1 MAPSSHASAS
11 RSGSRSPEQPAAR
24 SPSRSPS
31 PSRSRSRS
39 RSRSPTP
46 ASPARSPTPRS
57 KSRSPPPRHPDPTST
72 RRSRSP
78 SASRSRSRSPSAS
91 RSRSPPPHNARRPG
105 SSSPGPARPHKRSP
119 SPRSPPPPA
128 HDPIEKAEA
137 IKQADLKAEY
147 QRLMDL
153 RSGGTYIPPAR
164 LRALQAQMGQD
175 DSEESKRIQQKF
187 HWEALKKAI
196 NGLINK
202 CNVSNIKHIVPELF
216 EENLV
221 RGRGLF
227 CRSLMKAQSASLGFT
242 PVFAVLAAAVNSRLP
257 QVGELL
263 VSRLILQ
270 FRKAFK
276 RNDKKVCLASSTFLA
291 HLTNQQVVHEFLPL
305 QILLLLLNKPTDDS
319 VEIAVGF
326 MKEVGEFLSDMQPRP
341 IMLVWDRF
349 REILH
354 EGEIDKRVQYAV
366 EVLFQIRKD
375 NFKDNPAVKEEL
387 DILEEEDMITHK
399 LSLDDEDLKTQ
410 DMLNVFKYDPDFDA
424 SEAAYKRLKAE
435 ILGEVSGSDDESGD
449 DDSDDDDSSDDDEA
463 SEDKKIEIQ
472 DQSNADLVN
481 LRRTIY
487 LTIKSSMDPEEAVH
501 KLIRVKIPPGFEH
514 ELPSMVMECC
524 AQEHTYQKF
533 FGLIGERFAKLNR
546 MWTDLFEKQ
555 FATTYETIH
564 RFETNRLRNVAR
576 FFGHMF
582 AFDALGWHAL
592 SVIHLN
598 EDETTSSSRIFIKIL
613 FQDIAEIIGMK
624 KLRERLADPHMQQ
637 YYDGIF
643 PRDSP
648 RNVRF
653 AINYFTSIGMGPIT
667 EDLRDY
673 LVNMPK
679 PALPAAPAAD
689 ESDGESVSSYSSWS
703 SRSRSRSRSVTPR
716 KPARGRSRSRSYDS
730 RSRSRSFS
738 RSPSRSPRHARARAR
753 SYSRSVSRSPSP
765 SASKRRAAS
774 RASRSRTRSP
784 EPSRKRAPTR
794 RRRNSSSISRS
805 RSVTPRRPRQRNASP
820 SRSRSRSRS
829 HSWSRS
835 RSRSRSRGDSPA
847 RASRSPSRKSPS
859 RTPPRKRGRYASGS
873 RRRSP
878 SYSRSRSPVRN
889 SATGK
894 RRRTPS
900 LSRSPSPPPVKRGR
914 R

>member
-1 MAPSSHASAS
+1 MAPRSSSS
-11 RSGSRSPEQPAAR
+11 DFKSRSPHRSKSRSRSLTTQSPHKANTTSPARSRASKSVSR
-24 SPSRSPS
+24 SPSRGRSRSRSQPSDLPSENKRSPTV
-31 PSRSRSRS
+31 SRSRSR
-39 RSRSPTP
+39 
-46 ASPARSPTPRS
+46 AN
-57 KSRSPPPRHPDPTST
+57 T
-72 RRSRSP
+72 R
-78 SASRSRSRSPSAS
+78 
-91 RSRSPPPHNARRPG
+91 HNAR
-105 SSSPGPARPHKRSP
+105 SQSP
-119 SPRSPPPPA
+119 SRGPSLALHQSPKPLLA
-128 HDPIEKAEA
+128 TSTSEQIEKAEA
-137 IKQADLKAEY
+137 TKQADLKAEY
-147 QRLMDL
+147 HRLMDL

-175 DSEESKRIQQKF
+175 DSDEGKRIQQKF

-202 CNVSNIKHIVPELF
+202 CNVSNIKYIVPELF

-242 PVFAVLAAAVNSRLP
+242 PVFAVLCSAVNSRLP

-270 FRKAFK
+270 FRKAFR
-276 RNDKKVCLASSTFLA
+276 RNDKKVCLASTTFLA
-291 HLTNQQVVHEFLPL
+291 HLTNQQVVHEFLAL

-341 IMLVWDRF
+341 VMLVWDRF

-387 DILEEEDMITHK
+387 DIIEEEDMITHK
-399 LSLDDEDLKTQ
+399 LSLDDEDLKSQ
-410 DMLNVFKYDPDFDA
+410 DTLNIFKYDPNFEA

-435 ILGEVSGSDDESGD
+435 ILGEASGSDDESGD
-449 DDSDDDDSSDDDEA
+449 DDSDEDDSSDEDE
-463 SEDKKIEIQ
+463 EKKIEIQ

-501 KLIRVKIPPGFEH
+501 KLIRVKIPVGFEH
-514 ELPSMVMECC
+514 ELPSMIMECC

-546 MWTDLFEKQ
+546 TWTDLFEKQ

-582 AFDALGWHAL
+582 AFDGLGWHIF

-598 EDETTSSSRIFIKIL
+598 EDKTTSSSRIFIKIL

-624 KLRERLADPHMQQ
+624 KLRERLSDPQMQQ
-637 YYDGIF
+637 YYEGIF
-643 PRDSP
+643 PRDTP

-653 AINYFTSIGMGPIT
+653 SINYFTSIGMGVLT
-667 EDLRDY
+667 EEMREY
-673 LVNMPK
+673 LLNMPK
-679 PALPAAPAAD
+679 PSLPAPPTGD
-689 ESDGESVSSYSSWS
+689 QSDSESVSSYSSWS

-716 KPARGRSRSRSYDS
+716 KSSRGKSRSRSESYD
-730 RSRSRSFS
+730 S
-738 RSPSRSPRHARARAR
+738 RSPSRSSSRSHSLSRSRSPAQRRAR
-753 SYSRSVSRSPSP
+753 SYSRSVSRSRPP
-765 SASKRRAAS
+765 LVSKTRGSRRG
-774 RASRSRTRSP
+774 RSITRSP
-784 EPSRKRAPTR
+784 EPRHQRAR
-794 RRRNSSSISRS
+794 ARRNSSSISRS
-805 RSVTPRRPRQRNASP
+805 PSVEPRASRRRRNSSF
-820 SRSRSRSRS
+820 SRSRSCSRS
-829 HSWSRS
+829 VSQSSSTRSKSRS
-835 RSRSRSRGDSPA
+835 RSSIPPRRRSGNLTGAKRHASPY
-847 RASRSPSRKSPS
+847 SRSPSPVKS
-859 RTPPRKRGRYASGS
+859 K
-873 RRRSP
+873 
-878 SYSRSRSPVRN
+878 
-889 SATGK
+889 ATGK

-900 LSRSPSPPPVKRGR
+900 LSRSPSPPPIKRGR

>member
-1 MAPSSHASAS
+1 MAPNDKSTWTRDKIHMGGEKTFNAQEFAPKAWDAICELCGGEDRILESAKWWQDALIVNL
-11 RSGSRSPEQPAAR
+11 GSADKEGQPEAPHDLWGWHVDGDFFVHYLDSPEQGLLAIPLFTDVAPGAGGTVICPEAMPILAKHLYENPAGVSPLMDPRDSPDFRNIEIGKYTSRYSDMAHGKPSFQICVTLPIAR
-24 SPSRSPS
+24 SIPISISALRCPFREQAFSWSLALSLALEHKTRCSFTIPFTWAFPSS
-31 PSRSRSRS
+31 
-39 RSRSPTP
+39 TP
-46 ASPARSPTPRS
+46 AS
-57 KSRSPPPRHPDPTST
+57 
-72 RRSRSP
+72 
-78 SASRSRSRSPSAS
+78 
-91 RSRSPPPHNARRPG
+91 
-105 SSSPGPARPHKRSP
+105 
-119 SPRSPPPPA
+119 
-128 HDPIEKAEA
+128 KAF
-137 IKQADLKAEY
+137 ADLKAEY
-147 QRLMDL
+147 QKLMDL

-175 DSEESKRIQQKF
+175 DSDEGKRIQQKF

-202 CNVSNIKHIVPELF
+202 CNISNIKHIVPELF

-242 PVFAVLAAAVNSRLP
+242 PVFAVLCAAVNSRLP

-270 FRKAFK
+270 FRKAFR
-276 RNDKKVCLASSTFLA
+276 RNDKKVCLASTTFLA
-291 HLTNQQVVHEFLPL
+291 HLTNQQVVHEFLAL

-341 IMLVWDRF
+341 VMLVWDRF

-387 DILEEEDMITHK
+387 DIIEEEDMITHK
-399 LSLDDEDLKTQ
+399 LSLDDEDLKSQ
-410 DMLNVFKYDPDFDA
+410 DTLNIFKYDPNFED

-435 ILGEVSGSDDESGD
+435 ILGEASGSDDESGD
-449 DDSDDDDSSDDDEA
+449 DDSDEDDSSDEDDE
-463 SEDKKIEIQ
+463 EKKIEIQ

-501 KLIRVKIPPGFEH
+501 KLIRVKIPVGFEH
-514 ELPSMVMECC
+514 ELPSMIMECC

-546 MWTDLFEKQ
+546 TWTDLFEKQ

-582 AFDALGWHAL
+582 AFDGLGWHIF

-624 KLRERLADPHMQQ
+624 KLRERLSDPQMQQ
-637 YYDGIF
+637 YYEGIF
-643 PRDSP
+643 PRDTP

-653 AINYFTSIGMGPIT
+653 SINYFTSIGMGRIC
-667 EDLRDY
+667 LKLLK
-673 LVNMPK
+673 LVF
-679 PALPAAPAAD
+679 AISLPF
-689 ESDGESVSSYSSWS
+689 
-703 SRSRSRSRSVTPR
+703 TLCN
-716 KPARGRSRSRSYDS
+716 
-730 RSRSRSFS
+730 
-738 RSPSRSPRHARARAR
+738 
-753 SYSRSVSRSPSP
+753 
-765 SASKRRAAS
+765 
-774 RASRSRTRSP
+774 T
-784 EPSRKRAPTR
+784 
-794 RRRNSSSISRS
+794 
-805 RSVTPRRPRQRNASP
+805 
-820 SRSRSRSRS
+820 
-829 HSWSRS
+829 
-835 RSRSRSRGDSPA
+835 
-847 RASRSPSRKSPS
+847 
-859 RTPPRKRGRYASGS
+859 
-873 RRRSP
+873 
-878 SYSRSRSPVRN
+878 
-889 SATGK
+889 
-894 RRRTPS
+894 
-900 LSRSPSPPPVKRGR
+900 
-914 R
+914 